1 MESQE
6 FVTLTVDHLLKL
18 KAAKNF
24 YENSQPITS
33 LDFDNTGEFCVTASA
48 DDSIN
53 LYNCLQGRHKKLLY
67 SKKFGIHLT
76 RFTHLNTNIIYA
88 STKENDTIR
97 YLSLHVNQYIRYF
110 EGHQNRVVSLEMSP
124 SNDLFLS
131 GSINEGVKLWDL
143 RQPNEIGYLHVQ
155 AGRPCVAFDPSGRV
169 FAIGL
174 QNLDNS
180 VRLYDV
186 RQYDKAPFSTFN
198 VFDSYMA
205 PSIYPNPPIF
215 PEWTGLKFSNDDDKI
230 LITTAGDVH
239 YIIHA
244 HTGELKSRL
253 VGHVGLNNLSSF
265 LGGEETSFTPD
276 GRYVIAGSQDGQ
288 INFWDTGTSLSTSAI
303 ISDGIDLRPI
313 HTLEHHVRPTQVVR
327 FNPARLMIV
336 SACTDLAFWL
346 PSIDTE
352 ESDNVSEQ
360 HQDVGTV
367 VTAPNMENG
376 HTNVE

>member
-1 MESQE
+1 M
-6 FVTLTVDHLLKL
+6 
-18 KAAKNF
+18 
-24 YENSQPITS
+24 
-33 LDFDNTGEFCVTASA
+33 
-48 DDSIN
+48 
-53 LYNCLQGRHKKLLY
+53 
-67 SKKFGIHLT
+67 
-76 RFTHLNTNIIYA
+76 
-88 STKENDTIR
+88 
-97 YLSLHVNQYIRYF
+97 
-110 EGHQNRVVSLEMSP
+110 VSLEMSP

-244 HTGELKSRL
+244 HTGELKARL

-327 FNPARLMIV
+327 FNPARLMVV

-352 ESDNVSEQ
+352 ESDNVSEPDNVSEQ
-360 HQDVGTV
+360 HQDVGTG
-367 VTAPNMENG
+367 VTVPNMENG